1 MRRALLLTLTL
12 PLIVA
17 AIGAADAGG
26 PPRLK
31 TVAQP
36 LDREPFALRPKS
48 YSNFGYEF
56 ERYSYLFHVWRQ
68 LGYDSKTSPEI
79 WHRELQRRF
88 GTAAA
93 EHVEAGL
100 QRASEVLPMIVAAV
114 YPKRLLPAT
123 QGRPERESLGTNLAD
138 YAKNEGTDLTQ
149 FESFIDAARRILAG
163 GTTNRRPPDV
173 TSLWFDAAADAI
185 VASVR
190 AAEATIGERRNAE
203 FDATM
208 IDLRILAQLARFH
221 ARRAIA
227 AVHYNL
233 FLRGLKLAE
242 LLAATLQEKQAVNA
256 WRELVAI
263 VGDRHGF
270 DLAMGSRAPELSGHW
285 RDELRKLESNLRELE
300 EQCCPP
306 DEAILK
312 EPVWMPLLKA
322 PQTDSSSTR

>member
-1 MRRALLLTLTL
+1 MRRALLLTFALL
-12 PLIVA
+12 LIA
-17 AIGAADAGG
+17 ASVGAADVDELLATKMAG
-26 PPRLK
+26 
-31 TVAQP
+31 QP
-36 LDREPFALRPKS
+36 FGREPFALKPKQ
-48 YSNFGYEF
+48 YTDLGYEL
-56 ERYSYLFHVWRQ
+56 ERYWYFLNMWDR
-68 LGYDSKTSPEI
+68 LGYNSKTSPET
-79 WHRELQRRF
+79 WRHEFQRRF
-88 GTAAA
+88 GRAAV
-93 EHVEAGL
+93 HVDAGL

-123 QGRPERESLGTNLAD
+123 QGWPERQSLGSNLAD
-138 YAKNEGTDLTQ
+138 YARNEGTDPEQ
-149 FESFIDAARRILAG
+149 FESFVDAARRILAG
-163 GTTNRRPPDV
+163 GATSKRAPDA
-173 TSLWFDAAADAI
+173 TSRWFDAAADAI
-185 VASVR
+185 IASVH
-190 AAEATIGERRNAE
+190 AAEAAIGERRNAE

-208 IDLRILAQLARFH
+208 VDLRILAQLARFH

-263 VGDRHGF
+263 AGDRYVF
-270 DLAMGSRAPELSGHW
+270 DLAMGPRAHDLSGDW

-312 EPVWMPLLKA
+312 EPVWTPLAKA
-322 PQTDSSSTR
+322 SEGDSSSIR